1 MLLIIGLNNFRWL
14 QGAASCRTFGWARK
28 EVSFQHETKPQGGA
42 GWWVWEDKVAQLA
55 PVSKIGAGRGKIN
68 LSKLHRFLA

>member
-1 MLLIIGLNNFRWL
+1 MSQLATPSG
-14 QGAASCRTFGWARK
+14 GARK

-42 GWWVWEDKVAQLA
+42 GWRVWEDKMIQVESF
-55 PVSKIGAGRGKIN
+55 SKIGAGRGKIN